1 MAQSMHSDD
10 VEATLFKI
18 WDLHDKLSD
27 TIHSISRAHFTKKQQ
42 CHSHKQR
49 ATKSDVEGNGFV
61 YCKETSNG
69 TTMMLELG
77 SAVAVAEARSL
88 DGIRSAL
95 EVLEEQLE
103 FFHTV
108 QIQQRAERDA
118 ALARLEQ
125 SRIILAL
132 RLSEHHGKRYK
143 VIDEALDFVGD
154 VQDGPCF
161 ITPEDLSGPSLS
173 ATFGLCQERAETG
186 HNGWCL
192 RQCSA
197 FFAISMLAML
207 HIHRVSDEDEYRLMI
222 NQKQDRSSRNNPQFD
237 ALNITMFLESFSVFS
252 QQPAIPIV

>member
-1 MAQSMHSDD
+1 MDSGD

-27 TIHSISRAHFTKKQQ
+27 TIHSISRAHFTKKQH
-42 CHSHKQR
+42 CHSYKQ

-69 TTMMLELG
+69 TTTMLELG
-77 SAVAVAEARSL
+77 SAVAEARSL

-95 EVLEEQLE
+95 EGLEEQLE

-132 RLSEHHGKRYK
+132 RLSENHGKRYK

-173 ATFGLCQERAETG
+173 ATVKGPRQKISNQKFF
-186 HNGWCL
+186 L
-192 RQCSA
+192 RFLLSSLGCAKSA
-197 FFAISMLAML
+197 LKLDTMGGVLGNAALFAISMLAML
-207 HIHRVSDEDEYRLMI
+207 HIHRVSDEDKYRLMI

-237 ALNITMFLESFSVFS
+237 VLSARG
-252 QQPAIPIV
+252 